1 MNDFMLDTMEII
13 IAPGNLPIIM
23 GNYLLV
29 TAIDDNLVEGDNE
42 FDINFT
48 STSNDQQI
56 DIVDPSV
63 NTVTITDND
72 GMYINNIA
80 VNIFQFTIAGV
91 IQIEFLENTLTVK
104 EGVNITIDIFVAIIV
119 PAGKQLGCDIDVVF
133 NAQSGGIASE
143 YNNDVYSTEDV
154 H

>member
-1 MNDFMLDTMEII
+1 MLDTMEII
-13 IAPGNLPIIM
+13 IAPGNLPIM
-23 GNYLLV
+23 GNCLMV
-29 TAIDDNLVEGDNE
+29 TAIDDNLVEGDHE
-42 FDINFT
+42 FDINIT

-80 VNIFQFTIAGV
+80 VN
-91 IQIEFLENTLTVK
+91 TLHH
-104 EGVNITIDIFVAIIV
+104 
-119 PAGKQLGCDIDVVF
+119 C
-133 NAQSGGIASE
+133 
-143 YNNDVYSTEDV
+143 

>member
-1 MNDFMLDTMEII
+1 MLDTMEII
-13 IAPGNLPIIM
+13 IAPGSLPIIM
-23 GNYLLV
+23 GNCLLV
-29 TAIDDNLVEGDNE
+29 TAIDDNLVEGDHE

-80 VNIFQFTIAGV
+80 VN
-91 IQIEFLENTLTVK
+91 TLHH
-104 EGVNITIDIFVAIIV
+104 
-119 PAGKQLGCDIDVVF
+119 C
-133 NAQSGGIASE
+133 
-143 YNNDVYSTEDV
+143 